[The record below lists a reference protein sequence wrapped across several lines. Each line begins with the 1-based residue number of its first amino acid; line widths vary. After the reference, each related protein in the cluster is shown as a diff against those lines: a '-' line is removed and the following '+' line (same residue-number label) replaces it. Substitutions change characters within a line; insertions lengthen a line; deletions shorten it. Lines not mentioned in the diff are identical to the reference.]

1 MARRKAAES
10 ATILPKMRPA
20 LNPESREGQ
29 LISLAMD
36 RVEERIRN
44 DRASSQ
50 ELVHFLRLGAEK
62 ERLEREK
69 LENENLLLQ
78 AKVKALE
85 AQTKNEELYGQVIA
99 AMKRYS
105 GHTDD
110 DDDMDFSNEY

>member
-1 MARRKAAES
+1 MPKRKAAES
-10 ATILPKMRPA
+10 ATILPPTRPA
-20 LNPESREGQ
+20 LTPESREGQ
-29 LISLAMD
+29 LIALAMD

-69 LENENLLLQ
+69 LENENRLLQ
-78 AKVKALE
+78 AKVKSLE
-85 AQTKNEELYGQVIA
+85 AGTKNEEAYLKVIA

-105 GHTDD
+105 GHGDD
-110 DDDMDFSNEY
+110 EDDMDFSKEY